1 MASASLFTEIH
12 RSFQAGDYEKALKS
26 AEKILQEESANLKA
40 LHCKIVCLIK
50 LDRIDQALQLATTV
64 NAPEVQFEKCYCLYR
79 LKRVE
84 EALEELKL
92 CKATD
97 FRVKELKAQA
107 LYRLEKFDESYALY
121 LDLIKNSQDEYEDER
136 ETNLAAVAA
145 SLRKTGKEVSVDL
158 GEQTYELCYNKAC
171 LEICS
176 GNLESACSLLKK
188 AEQLCIAT
196 LKEEDAT
203 DEEIEEEVK
212 LIRAQ
217 LRMVDALLS
226 IGPFENVLSSVE
238 VDSIV
243 TSNWFLAA
251 KYKKTAKGDDEPSKK
266 TKKNKKKKRRK
277 RPLPKNYDPNVTPDP
292 ERWLPRWQRSTARV
306 KKDKRKDVVGRGTQG
321 AAVDASIESTSY
333 AKPSQKASSS
343 PPPGPRRQY
352 ANNKKRKP
360 GRK

>member
-1 MASASLFTEIH
+1 MTSAAQFTEVH
-12 RSFQAGDYEKALKS
+12 RSAQVGDYDKALKS
-26 AEKILQEESANLKA
+26 IEKILQEESTNAKA

-64 NAPEVQFEKCYCLYR
+64 ATPEVQFEKCYCLYR

-84 EALEELKL
+84 EALEGLKL
-92 CKATD
+92 CKITEP
-97 FRVKELKAQA
+97 RVKELKAQA
-107 LYRLEKFDESYALY
+107 LYRLERFDESYSLY
-121 LDLIKNSQDEYEDER
+121 LDLVKNSQDDYEDER

-145 SLRKTGKEVSVDL
+145 SLRKAGQDVSLEL

-171 LEICS
+171 LEIS
-176 GNLESACSLLKK
+176 AGNLESASTLLKK
-188 AEQLCIAT
+188 AEQLCINT
-196 LKEEDAT
+196 LQEDDAT
-203 DEEIEEEVK
+203 EDEIEEEVK

-217 LRMVDALLS
+217 LRIVDALLE
-226 IGPFENVLSSVE
+226 IGPFENVLDSVE

-266 TKKNKKKKRRK
+266 SKKKKKKRRK

-306 KKDKRKDVVGRGTQG
+306 KKDKRKDTVGRGTQG
-321 AAVDASIESTSY
+321 AAVDASVESTSY
-333 AKPSQKASSS
+333 AKPVQKTSSS

-352 ANNKKRKP
+352 ANKKKRKP

>member
-1 MASASLFTEIH
+1 MASAALFTEVH
-12 RSFQAGDYEKALKS
+12 RSFQAGDYEKTLKS
-26 AEKILQEESANLKA
+26 IEKILQEDSDNAKA
-40 LHCKIVCLIK
+40 LQCKIVCLIK
-50 LDRIDQALQLATTV
+50 VDRIDQALQLASTV
-64 NAPEVQFEKCYCLYR
+64 NTPEVQFEKCYCLYR

-92 CKATD
+92 CKSTEP
-97 FRVKELKAQA
+97 RVKELKAQA
-107 LYRLEKFDESYALY
+107 LYRLEKFDESYSLY

-145 SLRKTGKEVSVDL
+145 SLRKTGKEVSIDL

-171 LEICS
+171 LEIS
-176 GNLESACSLLKK
+176 AGNLESASSLLKK
-188 AEQLCIAT
+188 AEQLCITT

-217 LRMVDALLS
+217 LRMVEAILS
-226 IGPFENVLSSVE
+226 IGPLENVLDSVE
-238 VDSIV
+238 VESIV
-243 TSNWFLAA
+243 SSNWFLAA

-266 TKKNKKKKRRK
+266 SKKKKKRRK

-306 KKDKRKDVVGRGTQG
+306 KKDKRKDTVGRGTQG

-333 AKPSQKASSS
+333 AKPAQKASSS

-352 ANNKKRKP
+352 ANKKKRKP